1 MQCVTLAAIHIEPGD
16 PLPLGPR
23 ETGEGVN
30 LAVFSRHATRLSVV
44 LFDPAGSLVRTIAL
58 DPARHRT
65 GDVWHCRLVG
75 DLRGA
80 AYALRAEGPWT
91 PEQGHRFDPHAL
103 LLDPYAP
110 ALAGRPRPGEARCL
124 LADHRFDWGDDRP
137 PRHPWRDTV
146 IYEAHVKG
154 LTAHPSSG
162 VRHPGRFL
170 GVVET
175 IPYLQS
181 LGVTALELMP
191 VQEAPEEAEG
201 GRLDPVTGEPLRNYW
216 GYDPVALFAPRA
228 AYAGEAPG
236 AAVTEFKAMVR
247 ELHRAGIE
255 VILDVV
261 FNHTAE
267 GGADGPVF
275 SFRGLDNAI
284 YYMLVPGGSY
294 ADYTGCGNTLNCNHP
309 VVRSMILD
317 CLCHWATL
325 MRVDGFRFDLAAVL
339 GRGPDGALLPN
350 APLLEMI
357 AEDPVLR
364 DVKLVAEAWDAAG
377 AFQLG
382 TFPGERWADWNARF
396 RDDVRRFW
404 RGDPGMTGAFATRL
418 CGSADLYAD
427 GHATDGPLR
436 SINFASC
443 HDGPTLNDLVS
454 YARPHNEAN
463 GDDGP
468 SLVDTYGE
476 NNGAEG
482 PSDEPAI
489 EAVRD
494 RQVRN
499 MLATLFLS
507 RGVPMLL
514 AGDEFRRTQRG
525 NTNAWCQDNTISWL
539 DWDLARRHA
548 GLVRF
553 VRQLAAFRRAHP
565 VLAAEHFYTSRD
577 IDWLGPDGQA
587 PDWHGAENR
596 LGCLIREEGAV
607 PGALCLLFNASRRLP
622 ARFLPPPPRAGPWR
636 IAIDTAAPPPEDA
649 ADTGGEA
656 LAAEALVLPPRSLLV
671 LVSR

>member
-1 MQCVTLAAIHIEPGD
+1 MGVNGAAVAVEPGD

-23 ETGEGVN
+23 ETGDGFNV
-30 LAVFSRHATRLSVV
+30 AVFSRHATRMSVV
-44 LFDPAGSLVRTIAL
+44 LFDAGGAAVRTVAL

-65 GDVWHCRLVG
+65 GDVWHARLVG
-75 DLRGA
+75 DLRGWG
-80 AYALRAEGPWT
+80 YALRAEGPWS
-91 PEQGHRFDPHAL
+91 PDAGHRFDPRAL

-110 ALAGRPRPGEARCL
+110 SLAGRPRPGAARCL
-124 LADHRFDWGDDRP
+124 LADDRFDWGDDRP

-146 IYEAHVKG
+146 IYEAHVRG

-162 VRHPGRFL
+162 ARHPGRFL
-170 GVVET
+170 GVAEA
-175 IPYLQS
+175 IPYLRA
-181 LGVTALELMP
+181 LGVTALELLP
-191 VQEAPEEAEG
+191 VQEAPEEAGTGWEDPETG
-201 GRLDPVTGEPLRNYW
+201 GPLRNYW

-236 AAVTEFKAMVR
+236 AAVAEFKTMVR

-267 GGADGPVF
+267 GGEDGPTF

-284 YYMLVPGGSY
+284 YYMLLPGGGY
-294 ADYTGCGNTLNCNHP
+294 ADYTGCRNTLNCNHP
-309 VVRSMILD
+309 VVRSLIVD
-317 CLCHWATL
+317 CLRHWATQ

-339 GRGPDGALLPN
+339 GRGRDGAMLPN
-350 APLLEMI
+350 PPLLEQI

-364 DVKLVAEAWDAAG
+364 DVKLIAEAWDAAG

-382 TFPGERWADWNARF
+382 TFPGERWAEWNARF

-404 RGDPGMTGAFATRL
+404 RGDAGMAGAFATRL

-427 GHATDGPLR
+427 GGAMDGPLR
-436 SINFASC
+436 SVNFVAC

-454 YARPHNEAN
+454 YAKPHNEAN
-463 GDDGP
+463 GPDGP
-468 SLVDTYGE
+468 VPVDAFGE

-482 PSDEPAI
+482 PSEDAGI
-489 EAVRD
+489 EAVRA
-494 RQVRN
+494 RQARN

-514 AGDEFRRTQRG
+514 GGDEFRRTQRG
-525 NTNAWCQDNTISWL
+525 NTNAWCQDNAVSWH
-539 DWDLARRHA
+539 DWTLVSRHA

-553 VRQLAAFRRAHP
+553 VRRLAAFRSAHP
-565 VLAAEHFYTSRD
+565 VLAAERFYTDAEVS
-577 IDWLGPDGQA
+577 WFGPDGG
-587 PDWHGAENR
+587 PPEWHGPENR
-596 LGCLIREEGAV
+596 VGCLVREAGAV
-607 PGALCLLFNASRRLP
+607 PGALCLLFNASGSLP
-622 ARFLPPPPRAGPWR
+622 ARFPLPAATAGGWR
-636 IAIDTAAPPPEDA
+636 VAIDTAAPEPGDA
-649 ADTGGEA
+649 ADAGGEA
-656 LAAEALVLPPRSLLV
+656 PAPEVPVLPPRSTMV

>member
-1 MQCVTLAAIHIEPGD
+1 MNPADIGIERGG

-23 ETGEGVN
+23 ETADGVN
-30 LAVFSRHATRLSVV
+30 IAVFSRHASRLSVV
-44 LFDPAGSLVRTIAL
+44 LFDPAGTVVRSVAL
-58 DPARHRT
+58 EPSRHRT
-65 GDVWHCRLVG
+65 GDIWHVRFTG
-75 DLRGA
+75 NLRGF
-80 AYALRAEGPWT
+80 AYALRAEGPWQ
-91 PEQGHRFDPHAL
+91 PEAGHRFAPRAL
-103 LLDPYAP
+103 LLDPYAR

-124 LADHRFDWGDDRP
+124 LGEERFDWGEDRP

-162 VRHPGRFL
+162 ARHPGRFL
-170 GVVET
+170 GVAET
-175 IPYLQS
+175 IPYLRS
-181 LGVTALELMP
+181 LGVTALELLP
-191 VQEAPEEAEG
+191 VQEAPEEAGG
-201 GRLDPVTGEPLRNYW
+201 GRLDPATGAPLRNYW

-228 AYAGEAPG
+228 AYADAVPG
-236 AAVTEFKAMVR
+236 TAVAEFKAMVR

-267 GGADGPVF
+267 DGEGGPVF

-284 YYMLVPGGSY
+284 YYMLAPGGGY

-309 VVRSMILD
+309 VVRSLIVD
-317 CLCHWATL
+317 CLHHWTTE

-339 GRGPDGALLPN
+339 GRGPDGTLLPN
-350 APLLEMI
+350 PPLLEQI

-364 DVKLVAEAWDAAG
+364 DVKLIAEAWDMAG
-377 AFQLG
+377 AFRLG
-382 TFPGERWADWNARF
+382 SFPGERWAEWNARF

-404 RGDPGMTGAFATRL
+404 RGDAGMTGAFATRL
-418 CGSADLYAD
+418 AGSADLYA
-427 GHATDGPLR
+427 GGAAGGPLR
-436 SINFASC
+436 SINFVAC

-463 GDDGP
+463 GAGDP
-468 SLVDTYGE
+468 APAVDLFGE

-482 PSDEPAI
+482 PSDDPAI
-489 EAVRD
+489 EAVRA

-499 MLATLFLS
+499 LLATLFLS

-514 AGDEFRRTQRG
+514 GGDEFRRTQRG
-525 NTNAWCQDNTISWL
+525 NTNAWCQDNALSWH
-539 DWDLARRHA
+539 DWTLASRHA
-548 GLVRF
+548 DLLRF
-553 VRQLAAFRRAHP
+553 VCRLVAFRRAHP
-565 VLAAEHFYTSRD
+565 VLAAERFYTAEE
-577 IDWLGPDGQA
+577 IAWFGPEGTP

-596 LGCLIREEGAV
+596 LGCLIRAPGAV

-622 ARFLPPPPRAGPWR
+622 ARFPLPDPPAGPWR
-636 IAIDTAAPPPEDA
+636 VAIDTAAAPPGDA
-649 ADTGGEA
+649 PDPGGEPPA
-656 LAAEALVLPPRSLLV
+656 PEAPLLPPRTTLV